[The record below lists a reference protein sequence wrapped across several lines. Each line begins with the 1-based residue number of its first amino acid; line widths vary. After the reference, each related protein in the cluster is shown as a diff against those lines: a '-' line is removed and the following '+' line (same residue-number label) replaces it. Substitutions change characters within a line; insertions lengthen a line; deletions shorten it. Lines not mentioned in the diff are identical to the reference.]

1 MSAESD
7 QRPALR
13 LRSAEI
19 GVALV
24 LFALGAIVIFESLR
38 LGIRW
43 QEVHGPEPGYFPFYL
58 GVFIC
63 AACAVTVV
71 LALRMPAERNKAFV
85 KVGQLKLVL
94 SVLVPSAVFVA
105 LVGWIGIY
113 VSAVLFVALFMRWL
127 GKYPW
132 WKVAAVSV
140 GHSVVLFLI
149 FEIWFLVP
157 LPKGALERA
166 LGVG

>member
-1 MSAESD
+1 MSQEPAERAAFS
-7 QRPALR
+7 

-19 GVALV
+19 GIALV
-24 LFALGAIVIFESLR
+24 FLALAALVIFDSVR
-38 LGIRW
+38 QGARW
-43 QEVHGPEPGYFPFYL
+43 LEEGPQPGYFPFYL
-58 GVFIC
+58 GVII
-63 AACAVTVV
+63 AAASAVT
-71 LALRMPAERNKAFV
+71 LARALMMPAERNKAFV
-85 KVGQLKLVL
+85 QVGQLKLVL
-94 SVLVPSAVFVA
+94 SVLVPSAVYVA

-157 LPKGALERA
+157 LPKGQLERW
-166 LGVG
+166 LGIG

>member
-7 QRPALR
+7 QRPALK
-13 LRSAEI
+13 LRAAEI
-19 GVALV
+19 GVALFV
-24 LFALGAIVIFESLR
+24 LALGAIVVYDSLR

-43 QEVHGPEPGYFPFYL
+43 EEVHGPQPGYFPFYL
-58 GVFIC
+58 GALIC
-63 AACAVTVV
+63 AACAVTIV
-71 LALRMPAERNKAFV
+71 LALRMPEERNRTFV
-85 KVGQLKLVL
+85 EVGQLRLVL

-105 LVGWIGIY
+105 LVGTLGIY
-113 VSAVLFVALFMRWL
+113 VSATLFVALFMRWL

-140 GHSVVLFLI
+140 GHSVLLFLI
-149 FEIWFLVP
+149 FEVWFLIP
-157 LPKGALERA
+157 LPKGPLERL

>member
-1 MSAESD
+1 MPAESE

-13 LRSAEI
+13 TRAAEI
-19 GVALV
+19 GLALF
-24 LFALGAIVIFESLR
+24 LFALGGVLIFDSLR
-38 LGIRW
+38 LGMRW
-43 QEVHGPEPGYFPFYL
+43 AEEGPQPGYFPFYL

-63 AACAVTVV
+63 AACAVTIV

-85 KVGQLKLVL
+85 EVGQLKLVL
-94 SVLVPSAVFVA
+94 SVLIPSAVFVG

-140 GHSVVLFLI
+140 GHAVVLFVI

-157 LPKGALERA
+157 LPKGQLERM
-166 LGVG
+166 LGIG

>member
-1 MSAESD
+1 MSQEPAERAAFS
-7 QRPALR
+7 

-19 GVALV
+19 GIALFFLALAALV
-24 LFALGAIVIFESLR
+24 IFDSVRQGA
-38 LGIRW
+38 RW
-43 QEVHGPEPGYFPFYL
+43 LAEGPQPGYFPFYL
-58 GVFIC
+58 GVII
-63 AACAVTVV
+63 AAASAVTLVR
-71 LALRMPAERNKAFV
+71 ALMMPAERNKAFV
-85 KVGQLKLVL
+85 QVGQLKLVL
-94 SVLVPSAVFVA
+94 SVLVPSAVYVA

-166 LGVG
+166 LGIG